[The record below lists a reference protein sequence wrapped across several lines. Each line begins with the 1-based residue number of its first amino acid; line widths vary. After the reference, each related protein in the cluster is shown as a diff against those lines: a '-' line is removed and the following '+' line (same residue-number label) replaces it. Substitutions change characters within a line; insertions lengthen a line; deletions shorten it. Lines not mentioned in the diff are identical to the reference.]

1 LKDEILN
8 LILSEKNNR
17 NTIIV
22 ATEIIS
28 GQQLIISENNDSE
41 INNKILIAARTNI
54 MQGKS
59 EILEIG
65 SEKWFINI
73 SLPPLRL
80 ITVGAVHIAQ
90 PLAEIATISG
100 YEVTII
106 DPRAAF
112 ANNQRFP
119 DIKIINDWPE
129 EALNNLKI
137 DNRTAVVTLTHDPK
151 LDDSA
156 LNTVLKSNAFYI
168 GSLGSKKTHNA
179 RIQRLKRSNF
189 SEDEINRIHGPIG
202 LDIAAKSPQEIAISI
217 ISEIISIRNKFE
229 FSGDN

>member
-1 LKDEILN
+1 MKDETLS

-22 ATEIIS
+22 ATEINS
-28 GQQLIISENNDSE
+28 GEQIIINEKNDTD
-41 INNKILIAARTNI
+41 INNKILTAAKNNI
-54 MQGKS
+54 IQGKS
-59 EILEIG
+59 EILEIE
-65 SEKWFINI
+65 SNKWFLNI
-73 SLPPLRL
+73 TLPPLRL

-100 YEVTII
+100 YEVIII

-119 DIKIINDWPE
+119 DIKIINEWPE
-129 EALNNLKI
+129 VALNELGI

-156 LNTVLKSNAFYI
+156 LNAALKSKAFYI
-168 GSLGSKKTHNA
+168 GSLGSKKTHKA
-179 RIQRLKRSNF
+179 RVQRLKIANF
-189 SEDEINRIHGPIG
+189 SEDEIKRIHGPIG
-202 LDIAAKSPQEIAISI
+202 LAIGAKSPQEIAISI
-217 ISEIISIRNKFE
+217 ISEIITIRNKLE
-229 FSGDN
+229 FQE

>member
-1 LKDEILN
+1 MKDETLN

-22 ATEIIS
+22 ATEINS
-28 GQQLIISENNDSE
+28 GEQIIINEKNDTD
-41 INNKILIAARTNI
+41 INNKILIAAKNNVI
-54 MQGKS
+54 QGKS
-59 EILEIG
+59 EILEIE
-65 SEKWFINI
+65 SNKWFLNI
-73 SLPPLRL
+73 TLPPLRL

-100 YEVTII
+100 YEVIII

-119 DIKIINDWPE
+119 DIKIINEWPE
-129 EALNNLKI
+129 VALNELGI

-156 LNTVLKSNAFYI
+156 LNAALKSKAFYI
-168 GSLGSKKTHNA
+168 GSLGSKKTHKA
-179 RIQRLKRSNF
+179 RVQRLKIANF
-189 SEDEINRIHGPIG
+189 SDDEINRIHGPIG
-202 LDIAAKSPQEIAISI
+202 LAIGAKSPQEIAISI
-217 ISEIISIRNKFE
+217 ISEIITIRNKLE
-229 FSGDN
+229 FQE

>member
-1 LKDEILN
+1 MKDETLS

-22 ATEIIS
+22 ATEINS
-28 GQQLIISENNDSE
+28 GEQIIINEKNDTD
-41 INNKILIAARTNI
+41 INNKILIAAKNNVI
-54 MQGKS
+54 QGKS
-59 EILEIG
+59 EILEIE
-65 SEKWFINI
+65 SNKWFLNI
-73 SLPPLRL
+73 TLPPLRL

-100 YEVTII
+100 YEVIII

-119 DIKIINDWPE
+119 DIKIINEWPE
-129 EALNNLKI
+129 VALNELAI

-156 LNTVLKSNAFYI
+156 LNAALKSKAFYI
-168 GSLGSKKTHNA
+168 GSLGSKKTHKA
-179 RIQRLKRSNF
+179 RVQRLKIANF
-189 SEDEINRIHGPIG
+189 SDDEIKRIHGPIG
-202 LDIAAKSPQEIAISI
+202 LAIGAKSPQEIAISI
-217 ISEIISIRNKFE
+217 ISEIITIRNKLE
-229 FSGDN
+229 FQE

>member
-1 LKDEILN
+1 MKDETLS

-22 ATEIIS
+22 ATEINS
-28 GQQLIISENNDSE
+28 GEQIIINEKNDTD
-41 INNKILIAARTNI
+41 INNKILIAAKNNI
-54 MQGKS
+54 IQGKS
-59 EILEIG
+59 EILEIE
-65 SEKWFINI
+65 SNKWFLNI
-73 SLPPLRL
+73 TLPPLRL

-100 YEVTII
+100 YEVIII

-119 DIKIINDWPE
+119 DIKIINEWPE
-129 EALNNLKI
+129 VALNELGI

-156 LNTVLKSNAFYI
+156 LNAVLKSKAFYI
-168 GSLGSKKTHNA
+168 GSLGSKKTHKA
-179 RIQRLKRSNF
+179 RVQRLKIANF
-189 SEDEINRIHGPIG
+189 SEDEIQRIHGPIG
-202 LDIAAKSPQEIAISI
+202 LAIGAKSPQEIAISI
-217 ISEIISIRNKFE
+217 ISEIITIRNKLE
-229 FSGDN
+229 FQE

>member
-1 LKDEILN
+1 MKDETLN

-22 ATEIIS
+22 ATEINS
-28 GQQLIISENNDSE
+28 GEQIIINEENDTD
-41 INNKILIAARTNI
+41 INNKILTAAKNNI
-54 MQGKS
+54 IQGKS
-59 EILEIG
+59 EILEIE
-65 SEKWFINI
+65 SNKWFLNI
-73 SLPPLRL
+73 TLPPLRL

-100 YEVTII
+100 YEVIII

-119 DIKIINDWPE
+119 DIKIINEWPE
-129 EALNNLKI
+129 VALNELGI

-156 LNTVLKSNAFYI
+156 LNAALKSKAFYI
-168 GSLGSKKTHNA
+168 GSLGSKKTHKA
-179 RIQRLKRSNF
+179 RVQRLKISNF
-189 SEDEINRIHGPIG
+189 SDDEIKRIHGPIAVSYTH
-202 LDIAAKSPQEIAISI
+202 LTLPTKRIV
-217 ISEIISIRNKFE
+217 
-229 FSGDN
+229 

>member
-1 LKDEILN
+1 MKDETLN

-22 ATEIIS
+22 ATEINS
-28 GQQLIISENNDSE
+28 GEQIIINEDNDTD
-41 INNKILIAARTNI
+41 INNKILIAAKNNVI
-54 MQGKS
+54 QGKS
-59 EILEIG
+59 EILEIE
-65 SEKWFINI
+65 SNKWFLNI
-73 SLPPLRL
+73 TLPPLRL

-100 YEVTII
+100 YEVIII

-119 DIKIINDWPE
+119 DIKIINEWPE
-129 EALNNLKI
+129 VALNELGI

-156 LNTVLKSNAFYI
+156 LNAALKSKAFYI
-168 GSLGSKKTHNA
+168 GSLGSKKTHKA
-179 RIQRLKRSNF
+179 RVERLKIANF
-189 SEDEINRIHGPIG
+189 TKDEINRIHGPIG
-202 LDIAAKSPQEIAISI
+202 LAIGAKSPQEIAISI
-217 ISEIISIRNKFE
+217 ISEIITIRNKFE
-229 FSGDN
+229 FQE

>member
-1 LKDEILN
+1 MKDETLS

-22 ATEIIS
+22 ATEINS
-28 GQQLIISENNDSE
+28 GEQIIINEKNDTD
-41 INNKILIAARTNI
+41 INNKILIAAKNNI
-54 MQGKS
+54 IQGKS
-59 EILEIG
+59 EILDIE
-65 SEKWFINI
+65 SNKWFLNI
-73 SLPPLRL
+73 TLPPLRL

-100 YEVTII
+100 YEVIII

-119 DIKIINDWPE
+119 DIKIINEWPE
-129 EALNNLKI
+129 VALHELGI

-156 LNTVLKSNAFYI
+156 LNAALKSKAFYI
-168 GSLGSKKTHNA
+168 GSLGSKKTHKA
-179 RIQRLKRSNF
+179 RVQRLKIANF
-189 SEDEINRIHGPIG
+189 SEDEIKRIHGPIG
-202 LDIAAKSPQEIAISI
+202 LAIGAKSPQEIAISI
-217 ISEIISIRNKFE
+217 ISEIIIIRNKLE
-229 FSGDN
+229 FQE

>member
-1 LKDEILN
+1 MKDETLS

-22 ATEIIS
+22 ATEINS
-28 GQQLIISENNDSE
+28 GEQIIINEKNDTD
-41 INNKILIAARTNI
+41 INNKILIAAKNNVI
-54 MQGKS
+54 QGKS
-59 EILEIG
+59 EILEIE
-65 SEKWFINI
+65 SNKWFLNI
-73 SLPPLRL
+73 TLPPLRL

-100 YEVTII
+100 YEVIII

-119 DIKIINDWPE
+119 DIKIINEWPE
-129 EALNNLKI
+129 VALNELGI

-156 LNTVLKSNAFYI
+156 LNAALKSKAFYI
-168 GSLGSKKTHNA
+168 GSLGSKKTHKA
-179 RIQRLKRSNF
+179 RVQRLKIANF

-202 LDIAAKSPQEIAISI
+202 LAIGAKSPQEIAISI
-217 ISEIISIRNKFE
+217 ISEIITIRNKLE
-229 FSGDN
+229 FQE